1 MASRFTAL
9 LPAGHLSARP
19 SPARPSPARLPAR
32 PPDPLCGLGYSPA
45 DPRQSEAEGEVCRH
59 AERLLNMVHAY
70 CEIRDSWTGW
80 LRGSAMSRTLH
91 ERIVPEMRAL
101 HDAERRIVDQPSVT
115 LLAVLD
121 YAARARQAVPAYT
134 PLATIDY
141 PQPLVS
147 AKVRE
152 TCERMIAEAEKAA
165 LAARRASA
173 REYAAGMAHAIER
186 EREEEARRRRAM
198 KEAGVTETP
207 AEAEAATDR
216 VEARIAVYQREIHRV
231 YEEADLGPDGEPT
244 DEAVAPEGA
253 REQVAPEGAREQVA
267 PEGAREQVA
276 PEGAREQVAP
286 EGAREQ
292 VAPEGAREQ
301 VAPEGAREQVAPE
314 AAERSPAADGLTI
327 AWQVH
332 ARRWGRTILTPTPET
347 APRFAERLVLI
358 DRGKRGGTLRAY
370 GGADLNDRRETI
382 NGVSFRLRHRRSIT
396 GRLRHSLTARLR
408 RDTRYQARLTPAEVQ
423 EMRGTRG

>member
-1 MASRFTAL
+1 
-9 LPAGHLSARP
+9 
-19 SPARPSPARLPAR
+19 
-32 PPDPLCGLGYSPA
+32 
-45 DPRQSEAEGEVCRH
+45 
-59 AERLLNMVHAY
+59 MVHAY

-80 LRGSAMSRTLH
+80 LRGSAMGRTLH

-101 HDAERRIVDQPSVT
+101 RDAERRIVDQPSVT

-134 PLATIDY
+134 PLATIDH
-141 PQPLVS
+141 PQPPMPDS
-147 AKVRE
+147 ARE
-152 TCERMIAEAEKAA
+152 ACERLAAEAADAA
-165 LAARRASA
+165 LAARRTGA
-173 REYAAGMAHAIER
+173 REYAARMAYAIKR

-207 AEAEAATDR
+207 AEAEAAAVR
-216 VEARIAVYQREIHRV
+216 VDARIAVYQREIRRV
-231 YEEADLGPDGEPT
+231 YEEADLGPDGKPT

-276 PEGAREQVAP
+276 PA
-286 EGAREQ
+286 
-292 VAPEGAREQ
+292 
-301 VAPEGAREQVAPE
+301 
-314 AAERSPAADGLTI
+314 AAERSPAADGLTV

-370 GGADLNDRRETI
+370 GGADLNDRRETV
-382 NGVSFRLRHRRSIT
+382 NGVAVRLVRCRSLTARLRHSLT
-396 GRLRHSLTARLR
+396 ARLRHSLTARLR
-408 RDTRYQARLTPAEVQ
+408 RDAPYQARLTPAEVQ

>member
-1 MASRFTAL
+1 MASRSSTP
-9 LPAGHLSARP
+9 LPAGDLSAPLSARHP
-19 SPARPSPARLPAR
+19 SSARLPAR
-32 PPDPLCGLGYSPA
+32 PPNPLCGLGYSPA
-45 DPRQSEAEGEVCRH
+45 DPRQSAAEGEVCRH

-101 HDAERRIVDQPSVT
+101 RDVERRIVDQPSVT

-134 PLATIDY
+134 PLATIDH
-141 PQPLVS
+141 PQPSVS
-147 AKVRE
+147 DAVRE
-152 TCERMIAEAEKAA
+152 ACERMIAEAEKAA
-165 LAARRASA
+165 LAARWASA
-173 REYAAGMAHAIER
+173 REYAARMAYAIER

-207 AEAEAATDR
+207 AEAEAAAAR
-216 VEARIAVYQREIHRV
+216 VDARIAVYQREIGRV
-231 YEEADLGPDGEPT
+231 YEEADLGPDGKPT

-267 PEGAREQVA
+267 PT
-276 PEGAREQVAP
+276 
-286 EGAREQ
+286 
-292 VAPEGAREQ
+292 
-301 VAPEGAREQVAPE
+301 

-370 GGADLNDRRETI
+370 GKADLNDRRETV

-396 GRLRHSLTARLR
+396 GRLR
-408 RDTRYQARLTPAEVQ
+408 RDARYQARLTPAEVQ
-423 EMRGTRG
+423 EMRGTRA

>member
-1 MASRFTAL
+1 
-9 LPAGHLSARP
+9 
-19 SPARPSPARLPAR
+19 
-32 PPDPLCGLGYSPA
+32 
-45 DPRQSEAEGEVCRH
+45 
-59 AERLLNMVHAY
+59 MVHAY

-80 LRGSAMSRTLH
+80 LRGSAMGRTLH

-101 HDAERRIVDQPSVT
+101 QGAERRIVDQPSVT

-121 YAARARQAVPAYT
+121 YAVRARQAVPAYT

-141 PQPLVS
+141 PQPPMPDS
-147 AKVRE
+147 ARE
-152 TCERMIAEAEKAA
+152 ACERLAAEAADAA
-165 LAARRASA
+165 LAARRAGA
-173 REYAAGMAHAIER
+173 REYAARMAYAIER
-186 EREEEARRRRAM
+186 EREEEARRLRAM

-207 AEAEAATDR
+207 AEAGAATVR
-216 VEARIAVYQREIHRV
+216 VDARIAVYQREIRRV
-231 YEEADLGPDGEPT
+231 YEEADLGPDGKPT

-301 VAPEGAREQVAPE
+301 VAPA
-314 AAERSPAADGLTI
+314 AAERSPATDGLTV

-332 ARRWGRTILTPTPET
+332 ARRWGKTILTPTPET

-370 GGADLNDRRETI
+370 GGADLNDRRETV
-382 NGVSFRLRHRRSIT
+382 NGVAVRLVRCRSLT
-396 GRLRHSLTARLR
+396 ARLGLSLTARLRHSLTARLR
-408 RDTRYQARLTPAEVQ
+408 RDAPYQARLTPAEVQ
-423 EMRGTRG
+423 EMRGTRA

>member
-1 MASRFTAL
+1 
-9 LPAGHLSARP
+9 
-19 SPARPSPARLPAR
+19 
-32 PPDPLCGLGYSPA
+32 
-45 DPRQSEAEGEVCRH
+45 
-59 AERLLNMVHAY
+59 MVHAY

-101 HDAERRIVDQPSVT
+101 RDVERRIVDQPSVT

-134 PLATIDY
+134 PLATIDH
-141 PQPLVS
+141 PQPPVPDT
-147 AKVRE
+147 VRE
-152 TCERMIAEAEKAA
+152 ACERMIAEAEKAA
-165 LAARRASA
+165 LAARRAGA
-173 REYAAGMAHAIER
+173 REYAARMAYAIER
-186 EREEEARRRRAM
+186 EREEEARRLRAM

-207 AEAEAATDR
+207 AEAEAAAAR
-216 VEARIAVYQREIHRV
+216 VDARIAVYQQEIRRV
-231 YEEADLGPDGEPT
+231 YEEADLGPDGKPT

-253 REQVAPEGAREQVA
+253 REQQSRRKAPGAGRAGRRGAVAPEQVAPEGAREQQSRRKARQVAPEGAREQVA

-276 PEGAREQVAP
+276 P
-286 EGAREQ
+286 
-292 VAPEGAREQ
+292 
-301 VAPEGAREQVAPE
+301 
-314 AAERSPAADGLTI
+314 ERSPAADGLTI

-370 GGADLNDRRETI
+370 GKADLNDRRETV

-396 GRLRHSLTARLR
+396 GRLR
-408 RDTRYQARLTPAEVQ
+408 RDARYQARLTPAEVQ

>member
-1 MASRFTAL
+1 
-9 LPAGHLSARP
+9 
-19 SPARPSPARLPAR
+19 
-32 PPDPLCGLGYSPA
+32 
-45 DPRQSEAEGEVCRH
+45 
-59 AERLLNMVHAY
+59 MVHAY

-101 HDAERRIVDQPSVT
+101 RDVERRIVDQPSVT

-134 PLATIDY
+134 PLATIDH
-141 PQPLVS
+141 PQPPVPDT
-147 AKVRE
+147 VRE
-152 TCERMIAEAEKAA
+152 ACERMIAEAEKAA
-165 LAARRASA
+165 LAARWASA
-173 REYAAGMAHAIER
+173 REYAARMAYAIER

-207 AEAEAATDR
+207 AEAEAAAAR
-216 VEARIAVYQREIHRV
+216 VDARIAVYQREIGRV
-231 YEEADLGPDGEPT
+231 YEEADLGPDGKPT

-276 PEGAREQVAP
+276 LA
-286 EGAREQ
+286 
-292 VAPEGAREQ
+292 
-301 VAPEGAREQVAPE
+301 
-314 AAERSPAADGLTI
+314 AAERSPAADALTV

-370 GGADLNDRRETI
+370 GGADLNDRRETV

-396 GRLRHSLTARLR
+396 GRLRHSLTAHLR
-408 RDTRYQARLTPAEVQ
+408 RDARYQAQLTPAEVQ
-423 EMRGTRG
+423 EMRGTRA

>member
-1 MASRFTAL
+1 
-9 LPAGHLSARP
+9 
-19 SPARPSPARLPAR
+19 
-32 PPDPLCGLGYSPA
+32 
-45 DPRQSEAEGEVCRH
+45 
-59 AERLLNMVHAY
+59 MVHAY

-80 LRGSAMSRTLH
+80 LRGSAMGRTLH

-101 HDAERRIVDQPSVT
+101 QGAERRIVDQPSVT

-121 YAARARQAVPAYT
+121 YAVRARQAVPAYT

-141 PQPLVS
+141 PQPPMPDS
-147 AKVRE
+147 ARE
-152 TCERMIAEAEKAA
+152 ACERLAAEAADAA
-165 LAARRASA
+165 LAARRAGA
-173 REYAAGMAHAIER
+173 REYAARMAYAIER
-186 EREEEARRRRAM
+186 EREEEARRLRAM

-207 AEAEAATDR
+207 AEAEAAAAR
-216 VEARIAVYQREIHRV
+216 VDARIAVYQREIRRV
-231 YEEADLGPDGEPT
+231 YEEADLGPDGKPT

-267 PEGAREQVA
+267 PEGAREHVA

-286 EGAREQ
+286 A
-292 VAPEGAREQ
+292 
-301 VAPEGAREQVAPE
+301 
-314 AAERSPAADGLTI
+314 AAERSPAADGLTV

-370 GGADLNDRRETI
+370 GGADLNDRRETV
-382 NGVSFRLRHRRSIT
+382 NGVAVRLVRCRSLT
-396 GRLRHSLTARLR
+396 ARLQHSLTARLR
-408 RDTRYQARLTPAEVQ
+408 HSLTGRLRRDARYQAGLTPAEVQ
-423 EMRGTRG
+423 EMRGKREHDLRHPRGPGGALRRGGGVGPCWDAGRAHRIRACRRGSRDRRGARRHFSPAAGR

>member
-1 MASRFTAL
+1 MAPRFAAR
-9 LPAGHLSARP
+9 LPAGHP
-19 SPARPSPARLPAR
+19 SARLPAR
-32 PPDPLCGLGYSPA
+32 PPDPLCGLGYSPS
-45 DPRQSEAEGEVCRH
+45 DPRQSDAEGKVCRH

-70 CEIRDSWTGW
+70 CEIQDSWTGW

-101 HDAERRIVDQPSVT
+101 RDVERRIVDQPSVT

-134 PLATIDY
+134 PLATIDH
-141 PQPLVS
+141 PQPSVS
-147 AKVRE
+147 DAVRE
-152 TCERMIAEAEKAA
+152 ACERMIAEAEKAA
-165 LAARRASA
+165 LAARWASA
-173 REYAAGMAHAIER
+173 REYAARMAYAIER

-207 AEAEAATDR
+207 AEAEAAAAR
-216 VEARIAVYQREIHRV
+216 VDARIAVYQREIGRV
-231 YEEADLGPDGEPT
+231 YEEADLGPDGKPT
-244 DEAVAPEGA
+244 DEA
-253 REQVAPEGAREQVA
+253 VA

-370 GGADLNDRRETI
+370 GGADLNDRRETV
-382 NGVSFRLRHRRSIT
+382 NGVAVRLVRCRSLT
-396 GRLRHSLTARLR
+396 ARLRHSLTARLR
-408 RDTRYQARLTPAEVQ
+408 RDRYEVRLTLAEVQ

>member
-1 MASRFTAL
+1 
-9 LPAGHLSARP
+9 
-19 SPARPSPARLPAR
+19 
-32 PPDPLCGLGYSPA
+32 
-45 DPRQSEAEGEVCRH
+45 
-59 AERLLNMVHAY
+59 MVHAY

-141 PQPLVS
+141 PQPPVPD
-147 AKVRE
+147 AVRE
-152 TCERMIAEAEKAA
+152 ACKRMIAEAEKAA

-198 KEAGVTETP
+198 KEVGVTETP
-207 AEAEAATDR
+207 AEAEAAAVR
-216 VEARIAVYQREIHRV
+216 VDARIAVYQREIGRV
-231 YEEADLGPDGEPT
+231 YEEADLGPDGKPT

-253 REQVAPEGAREQVA
+253 REHVAPEGAREQVA
-267 PEGAREQVA
+267 PEVAREQVA
-276 PEGAREQVAP
+276 PEGAQEQIAP
-286 EGAREQ
+286 A
-292 VAPEGAREQ
+292 
-301 VAPEGAREQVAPE
+301 

-332 ARRWGRTILTPTPET
+332 AHRWGRTILTPTPET

-370 GGADLNDRRETI
+370 GKADLNDRRETI
-382 NGVSFRLRHRRSIT
+382 NGVAVRLVRCRSLT
-396 GRLRHSLTARLR
+396 ARLRHSLTARLR
-408 RDTRYQARLTPAEVQ
+408 HSLTARFRHSLTARLRRDRYQARLTPAEVQ
-423 EMRGTRG
+423 EMRGTRA

>member
-1 MASRFTAL
+1 
-9 LPAGHLSARP
+9 
-19 SPARPSPARLPAR
+19 
-32 PPDPLCGLGYSPA
+32 
-45 DPRQSEAEGEVCRH
+45 
-59 AERLLNMVHAY
+59 MVHAY

-80 LRGSAMSRTLH
+80 LRGSAMGRTLH

-101 HDAERRIVDQPSVT
+101 RDAERRIVDQPSVT

-121 YAARARQAVPAYT
+121 YAVRARQAVPAYT

-141 PQPLVS
+141 PQPPMPDS
-147 AKVRE
+147 ARE
-152 TCERMIAEAEKAA
+152 ACERLAADAADAA
-165 LAARRASA
+165 LAARRAGA
-173 REYAAGMAHAIER
+173 REYAARMTYAIER
-186 EREEEARRRRAM
+186 EREEEARRLRAM

-207 AEAEAATDR
+207 AEAEAAAVR
-216 VEARIAVYQREIHRV
+216 VDARIAVYQREIRRV
-231 YEEADLGPDGEPT
+231 YEEADLGPDGKPT

-314 AAERSPAADGLTI
+314 GAREQVAPTAAERSPAADGLTI

-370 GGADLNDRRETI
+370 GGADLNDRHETV

-396 GRLRHSLTARLR
+396 GRLRHSLTAHLR
-408 RDTRYQARLTPAEVQ
+408 RDARYQAQLTPAEVQ

>member
-1 MASRFTAL
+1 
-9 LPAGHLSARP
+9 
-19 SPARPSPARLPAR
+19 
-32 PPDPLCGLGYSPA
+32 
-45 DPRQSEAEGEVCRH
+45 
-59 AERLLNMVHAY
+59 MVHAY

-101 HDAERRIVDQPSVT
+101 RDVERRIVDQPSVT

-134 PLATIDY
+134 PLATIDH
-141 PQPLVS
+141 PQPSVS
-147 AKVRE
+147 DAVRE
-152 TCERMIAEAEKAA
+152 ACERMIAEAEKAA
-165 LAARRASA
+165 LAARWASA
-173 REYAAGMAHAIER
+173 REYAARMAYAIER

-207 AEAEAATDR
+207 AEAEAAAAR
-216 VEARIAVYQREIHRV
+216 VDARIAVYQREIGRV
-231 YEEADLGPDGEPT
+231 YEEADLGPDGKPT

-253 REQVAPEGAREQVA
+253 W
-267 PEGAREQVA
+267 
-276 PEGAREQVAP
+276 
-286 EGAREQ
+286 EQ

-332 ARRWGRTILTPTPET
+332 ARRWGRTILTPAPESV
-347 APRFAERLVLI
+347 PRFAERLVLI
-358 DRGKRGGTLRAY
+358 DRGKRGGTLSAY
-370 GGADLNDRRETI
+370 GKADLNDRRETI

-396 GRLRHSLTARLR
+396 GRLRHSLTAHLR
-408 RDTRYQARLTPAEVQ
+408 RDARYQAQLTPAEVQ
-423 EMRGTRG
+423 EMRGTRA

>member
-1 MASRFTAL
+1 
-9 LPAGHLSARP
+9 
-19 SPARPSPARLPAR
+19 
-32 PPDPLCGLGYSPA
+32 
-45 DPRQSEAEGEVCRH
+45 
-59 AERLLNMVHAY
+59 MVHAY

-91 ERIVPEMRAL
+91 ERTVPEMRDL
-101 HDAERRIVDQPSVT
+101 QSAEQRIVDQPSVT

-121 YAARARQAVPAYT
+121 YAACARQAVPAYT

-141 PQPLVS
+141 PQPPMPD
-147 AKVRE
+147 AVRE
-152 TCERMIAEAEKAA
+152 ACKRMIAEAEKAA

-207 AEAEAATDR
+207 AEAEAAAAR
-216 VEARIAVYQREIHRV
+216 VDARIAVYQQEIRRV
-231 YEEADLGPDGEPT
+231 YEEADLGPDGKPT

-253 REQVAPEGAREQVA
+253 REQAAPTT
-267 PEGAREQVA
+267 
-276 PEGAREQVAP
+276 
-286 EGAREQ
+286 
-292 VAPEGAREQ
+292 
-301 VAPEGAREQVAPE
+301 
-314 AAERSPAADGLTI
+314 AERSPAADGLTI

-358 DRGKRGGTLRAY
+358 DRSKRGGTLRAY

-396 GRLRHSLTARLR
+396 GRLR
-408 RDTRYQARLTPAEVQ
+408 RDARYQARLTPAEVQ

>member
-1 MASRFTAL
+1 
-9 LPAGHLSARP
+9 
-19 SPARPSPARLPAR
+19 
-32 PPDPLCGLGYSPA
+32 
-45 DPRQSEAEGEVCRH
+45 
-59 AERLLNMVHAY
+59 MVHAY

-101 HDAERRIVDQPSVT
+101 RDVERRIVDQPSVT

-134 PLATIDY
+134 PLATIDH
-141 PQPLVS
+141 PQPPVPDT
-147 AKVRE
+147 VRE
-152 TCERMIAEAEKAA
+152 ACERMIAEAEKAA
-165 LAARRASA
+165 LAARRAGA
-173 REYAAGMAHAIER
+173 REYAARMAYAIER

-207 AEAEAATDR
+207 AEAEAAAAR
-216 VEARIAVYQREIHRV
+216 VDARIAVYQREIRRV
-231 YEEADLGPDGEPT
+231 YEEADLGPDGKPT

-253 REQVAPEGAREQVA
+253 REQVAPEGAREQGRA
-267 PEGAREQVA
+267 GRRAGAGRA
-276 PEGAREQVAP
+276 GRRAGAGRAGRRA
-286 EGAREQ
+286 GAGR
-292 VAPEGAREQ
+292 AGRRAGA
-301 VAPEGAREQVAPE
+301 GAGRRAGAGRAGRRAGASRAGRR

-370 GGADLNDRRETI
+370 GKADLNDRRETV

-396 GRLRHSLTARLR
+396 GRLRHSLTAHLR
-408 RDTRYQARLTPAEVQ
+408 RDARYQARLTPAEVQ
-423 EMRGTRG
+423 EMRGTRA

>member
-1 MASRFTAL
+1 
-9 LPAGHLSARP
+9 
-19 SPARPSPARLPAR
+19 
-32 PPDPLCGLGYSPA
+32 
-45 DPRQSEAEGEVCRH
+45 
-59 AERLLNMVHAY
+59 MVHAY

-80 LRGSAMSRTLH
+80 LRGSAMSRTLR

-101 HDAERRIVDQPSVT
+101 QGAERRIVDQPSVT

-141 PQPLVS
+141 PQPPVPDT
-147 AKVRE
+147 VRE
-152 TCERMIAEAEKAA
+152 ACERMIAEAEKAA
-165 LAARRASA
+165 LAARRAGA
-173 REYAAGMAHAIER
+173 REYAARMVYAIER

-207 AEAEAATDR
+207 AEAEAAAAR
-216 VEARIAVYQREIHRV
+216 VDARIAVYQREIGRV
-231 YEEADLGPDGEPT
+231 YEEADLGPDGKPT

-253 REQVAPEGAREQVA
+253 REHVAPEGAREH
-267 PEGAREQVA
+267 
-276 PEGAREQVAP
+276 
-286 EGAREQ
+286 
-292 VAPEGAREQ
+292 
-301 VAPEGAREQVAPE
+301 VAPE

-358 DRGKRGGTLRAY
+358 DRGKRGGTLSAY
-370 GGADLNDRRETI
+370 GKADLNDRHETV

-396 GRLRHSLTARLR
+396 GRLRRDAR
-408 RDTRYQARLTPAEVQ
+408 YKARLTPAEVQ

>member
-1 MASRFTAL
+1 
-9 LPAGHLSARP
+9 
-19 SPARPSPARLPAR
+19 
-32 PPDPLCGLGYSPA
+32 
-45 DPRQSEAEGEVCRH
+45 
-59 AERLLNMVHAY
+59 MVHAY

-101 HDAERRIVDQPSVT
+101 RDVERRIVDQPSVT

-134 PLATIDY
+134 PLATIDH
-141 PQPLVS
+141 PQPSVS
-147 AKVRE
+147 DAVRE
-152 TCERMIAEAEKAA
+152 ACERMIAEAEKAA
-165 LAARRASA
+165 LAARWASA
-173 REYAAGMAHAIER
+173 REYAARMAYAIER

-207 AEAEAATDR
+207 AEAEAAAAR
-216 VEARIAVYQREIHRV
+216 VDARIAVYQREIGRV
-231 YEEADLGPDGEPT
+231 YEEADLGPDGKPT

-301 VAPEGAREQVAPE
+301 VAPT

-332 ARRWGRTILTPTPET
+332 ARRWGGTILTPTPET
-347 APRFAERLVLI
+347 APRFAERLVMI

-370 GGADLNDRRETI
+370 GKADLNDRRETI

-396 GRLRHSLTARLR
+396 GRLR
-408 RDTRYQARLTPAEVQ
+408 RDARYQARLTPAEVQ

>member
-1 MASRFTAL
+1 MASRFTARL
-9 LPAGHLSARP
+9 PARRPSAPLPAGHP
-19 SPARPSPARLPAR
+19 SARLPAR

-45 DPRQSEAEGEVCRH
+45 DPRQSAAEGEVCRH

-80 LRGSAMSRTLH
+80 LRGSAMGRTLH
-91 ERIVPEMRAL
+91 ERIVPEMHAL
-101 HDAERRIVDQPSVT
+101 RDAERRIVDQPSVT

-147 AKVRE
+147 AEVRE

-173 REYAAGMAHAIER
+173 REYAARMAYAIER

-207 AEAEAATDR
+207 AEAEAAAAR
-216 VEARIAVYQREIHRV
+216 VDARIAVYQREIGRV
-231 YEEADLGPDGEPT
+231 YEEADLGPDGKPT

-301 VAPEGAREQVAPE
+301 VAPT
-314 AAERSPAADGLTI
+314 AAERSPAVDALTI

-370 GGADLNDRRETI
+370 GGADLNDRHETV

-396 GRLRHSLTARLR
+396 GRLR
-408 RDTRYQARLTPAEVQ
+408 RDARYQARLTPAEVQ

>member
-1 MASRFTAL
+1 M
-9 LPAGHLSARP
+9 
-19 SPARPSPARLPAR
+19 
-32 PPDPLCGLGYSPA
+32 
-45 DPRQSEAEGEVCRH
+45 
-59 AERLLNMVHAY
+59 
-70 CEIRDSWTGW
+70 
-80 LRGSAMSRTLH
+80 
-91 ERIVPEMRAL
+91 
-101 HDAERRIVDQPSVT
+101 ERRIVDQPSVT

-134 PLATIDY
+134 PLATIDH
-141 PQPLVS
+141 PQPPVPD
-147 AKVRE
+147 AVRE
-152 TCERMIAEAEKAA
+152 ACERMIAEAEKAA
-165 LAARRASA
+165 LAARRAGA
-173 REYAAGMAHAIER
+173 REYAARMAYAIER

-207 AEAEAATDR
+207 AEAEAAADR
-216 VEARIAVYQREIHRV
+216 VDARIAVYQREIRRV
-231 YEEADLGPDGEPT
+231 YEEADLGPDGKPT

-267 PEGAREQVA
+267 PEGARGVAPEGAQVA

-292 VAPEGAREQ
+292 VPA
-301 VAPEGAREQVAPE
+301 

-396 GRLRHSLTARLR
+396 GRLRHSLTAHLR
-408 RDTRYQARLTPAEVQ
+408 RDARYQARLTPAEVQ

>member
-1 MASRFTAL
+1 MASRFTAR
-9 LPAGHLSARP
+9 LPAGHFS
-19 SPARPSPARLPAR
+19 ARLPAR

-101 HDAERRIVDQPSVT
+101 RDVERRIVDQPSVT

-134 PLATIDY
+134 PLATIDH
-141 PQPLVS
+141 PQPSVS
-147 AKVRE
+147 DAVRE
-152 TCERMIAEAEKAA
+152 ACERMIAEAEKAA
-165 LAARRASA
+165 LAARWASA
-173 REYAAGMAHAIER
+173 REYAARMAYAIER

-207 AEAEAATDR
+207 AEAEAAAAR
-216 VEARIAVYQREIHRV
+216 VDARIAVYQREIGRV
-231 YEEADLGPDGEPT
+231 YEEADLGPDGKPT

-276 PEGAREQVAP
+276 PA
-286 EGAREQ
+286 
-292 VAPEGAREQ
+292 
-301 VAPEGAREQVAPE
+301 
-314 AAERSPAADGLTI
+314 AAERSPAADGLTV

-358 DRGKRGGTLRAY
+358 DRGKRGGTLRAD
-370 GGADLNDRRETI
+370 GGADLNDRRETV

-396 GRLRHSLTARLR
+396 GRLRHSLTAHLR
-408 RDTRYQARLTPAEVQ
+408 RDARYQAQLTPAEVQ
-423 EMRGTRG
+423 EMRGTRA

>member
-1 MASRFTAL
+1 
-9 LPAGHLSARP
+9 
-19 SPARPSPARLPAR
+19 
-32 PPDPLCGLGYSPA
+32 
-45 DPRQSEAEGEVCRH
+45 
-59 AERLLNMVHAY
+59 MVHAY

-101 HDAERRIVDQPSVT
+101 RDVERRIVDQPSVT

-134 PLATIDY
+134 PLATIDH
-141 PQPLVS
+141 PQPSVS
-147 AKVRE
+147 DAVRE
-152 TCERMIAEAEKAA
+152 ACERMIAEAEKAA
-165 LAARRASA
+165 LAARWASA
-173 REYAAGMAHAIER
+173 REYAARMAYAIER

-207 AEAEAATDR
+207 AEAEAEAAAAR
-216 VEARIAVYQREIHRV
+216 VDARIAVYQREIGRV
-231 YEEADLGPDGEPT
+231 YEEADLGPDGKPT

-267 PEGAREQVA
+267 PEGA
-276 PEGAREQVAP
+276 G
-286 EGAREQ
+286 EQ

-370 GGADLNDRRETI
+370 GKADLNDRRETV
-382 NGVSFRLRHRRSIT
+382 NGVAVRLVRCRSLT
-396 GRLRHSLTARLR
+396 ERLRHSLTARLR
-408 RDTRYQARLTPAEVQ
+408 RDRYEVRLTPAEVQ

>member
-1 MASRFTAL
+1 
-9 LPAGHLSARP
+9 
-19 SPARPSPARLPAR
+19 
-32 PPDPLCGLGYSPA
+32 
-45 DPRQSEAEGEVCRH
+45 
-59 AERLLNMVHAY
+59 MVHAY

-101 HDAERRIVDQPSVT
+101 RDVERRIVDQPSVT

-134 PLATIDY
+134 PLATIDH
-141 PQPLVS
+141 PQPPVPDT
-147 AKVRE
+147 VRE
-152 TCERMIAEAEKAA
+152 ACERMIAEAEKAA
-165 LAARRASA
+165 LAARRAGA
-173 REYAAGMAHAIER
+173 REYAARMAYAIER
-186 EREEEARRRRAM
+186 EREEEARRLRAM
-198 KEAGVTETP
+198 KEAGVTETH
-207 AEAEAATDR
+207 AEAEAAAAR
-216 VEARIAVYQREIHRV
+216 VDARIAVYQQEIRRV
-231 YEEADLGPDGEPT
+231 YEEADLGPDGKPT
-244 DEAVAPEGA
+244 DEAVAPEGVREQVA
-253 REQVAPEGAREQVA
+253 PEGVREQVAPEGAREQVA
-267 PEGAREQVA
+267 PEGVREQVAPEGAREQVAPEGVREQVA

-370 GGADLNDRRETI
+370 GKADLNDRRETI

-396 GRLRHSLTARLR
+396 GRLR
-408 RDTRYQARLTPAEVQ
+408 RDARYQARLTPAEVQ

>member
-1 MASRFTAL
+1 M
-9 LPAGHLSARP
+9 
-19 SPARPSPARLPAR
+19 
-32 PPDPLCGLGYSPA
+32 
-45 DPRQSEAEGEVCRH
+45 
-59 AERLLNMVHAY
+59 
-70 CEIRDSWTGW
+70 
-80 LRGSAMSRTLH
+80 
-91 ERIVPEMRAL
+91 
-101 HDAERRIVDQPSVT
+101 T

-141 PQPLVS
+141 PQPPVPD
-147 AKVRE
+147 AVRE
-152 TCERMIAEAEKAA
+152 ACERMIAEAEKAA

-173 REYAAGMAHAIER
+173 REYAARMAYAIER

-207 AEAEAATDR
+207 AEAEAAAAR
-216 VEARIAVYQREIHRV
+216 VDARIAVYQREIRRV
-231 YEEADLGPDGEPT
+231 YEEADLGPDGKPT

-276 PEGAREQVAP
+276 PT
-286 EGAREQ
+286 
-292 VAPEGAREQ
+292 
-301 VAPEGAREQVAPE
+301 

-370 GGADLNDRRETI
+370 GGADLNDRRETV

-396 GRLRHSLTARLR
+396 GRLRHSLTAHLR
-408 RDTRYQARLTPAEVQ
+408 RDARYQARLTPAEVQ
-423 EMRGTRG
+423 EMRGTRA

>member
-1 MASRFTAL
+1 
-9 LPAGHLSARP
+9 
-19 SPARPSPARLPAR
+19 
-32 PPDPLCGLGYSPA
+32 
-45 DPRQSEAEGEVCRH
+45 
-59 AERLLNMVHAY
+59 MVHAY

-101 HDAERRIVDQPSVT
+101 RDVERRIVDQPSVT

-121 YAARARQAVPAYT
+121 YAARARQAVLAYT
-134 PLATIDY
+134 PLATIDH
-141 PQPLVS
+141 PQPSVS
-147 AKVRE
+147 DTVRE
-152 TCERMIAEAEKAA
+152 ACERMIAEAEKAA
-165 LAARRASA
+165 LAARRAGA
-173 REYAAGMAHAIER
+173 REYAARMAYAIER
-186 EREEEARRRRAM
+186 EREEEARRLRAM

-207 AEAEAATDR
+207 AEAEAAAAR
-216 VEARIAVYQREIHRV
+216 VDARIAVYQQEIRRV
-231 YEEADLGPDGEPT
+231 YEEANLGPDGKPT
-244 DEAVAPEGA
+244 DEA
-253 REQVAPEGAREQVA
+253 
-267 PEGAREQVA
+267 
-276 PEGAREQVAP
+276 VAP

-358 DRGKRGGTLRAY
+358 DRGKRGGTLSAY
-370 GGADLNDRRETI
+370 GKADLNDRRETI

-408 RDTRYQARLTPAEVQ
+408 RDRYEARLTPAEVQ
-423 EMRGTRG
+423 EMRGTRA

>member
-1 MASRFTAL
+1 
-9 LPAGHLSARP
+9 
-19 SPARPSPARLPAR
+19 
-32 PPDPLCGLGYSPA
+32 
-45 DPRQSEAEGEVCRH
+45 
-59 AERLLNMVHAY
+59 MVHAY

-101 HDAERRIVDQPSVT
+101 RDAERRIVDQPSVT

-141 PQPLVS
+141 PQPPVPD
-147 AKVRE
+147 AVRE
-152 TCERMIAEAEKAA
+152 ACKRMIAEAEKAA

-207 AEAEAATDR
+207 AEAEAAAAR
-216 VEARIAVYQREIHRV
+216 VDARIAVYQQEIRRV
-231 YEEADLGPDGEPT
+231 YEEADLGPDGKPT
-244 DEAVAPEGA
+244 DEA
-253 REQVAPEGAREQVA
+253 VAPEGAREQVA

-370 GGADLNDRRETI
+370 GKADLNDRRETV

-396 GRLRHSLTARLR
+396 GRLR
-408 RDTRYQARLTPAEVQ
+408 RDARYQARLTPAEVQ
-423 EMRGTRG
+423 EMRGTRA